1 MDSFVVFNILLFVL
15 FSFLF
20 LPFSF
25 SEVETASEMT
35 KTMLEWVFY
44 LLKLM
49 NIASVNWPEQF
60 ILSLNQKKYI
70 TKFREHCSLPFRKR
84 SFLGPEFTKFHLA
97 AGLRPDPLGEL
108 TALPK
113 TPSQQYQ
120 RRGGRWEWKRGGK
133 ERNHR
138 KQREMR
144 DQGKPG
150 KGRDTWNNGVCV
162 PYCLSALLATI

>member
-49 NIASVNWPEQF
+49 NIASVN
-60 ILSLNQKKYI
+60 
-70 TKFREHCSLPFRKR
+70 
-84 SFLGPEFTKFHLA
+84 
-97 AGLRPDPLGEL
+97 
-108 TALPK
+108 
-113 TPSQQYQ
+113 
-120 RRGGRWEWKRGGK
+120 
-133 ERNHR
+133 
-138 KQREMR
+138 
-144 DQGKPG
+144 
-150 KGRDTWNNGVCV
+150 
-162 PYCLSALLATI
+162 